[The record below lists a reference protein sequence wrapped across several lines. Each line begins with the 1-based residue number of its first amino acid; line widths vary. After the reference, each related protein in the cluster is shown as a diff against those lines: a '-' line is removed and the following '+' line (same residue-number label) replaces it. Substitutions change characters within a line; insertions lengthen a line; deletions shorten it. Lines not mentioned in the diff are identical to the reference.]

1 MQQEHYQLVKSLR
14 PEERELIQQQEE
26 REIRAQV
33 LQAELDKPGNKRLQ
47 DIGRKLEAVEEERMA
62 KTSAPKKGRGF
73 RKPPKRQ
80 IKVSQE
86 EKKKDR
92 LRLVIA
98 QIQAGNTNPK
108 LIQEVNKLYKDLYNI
123 EGAYML
129 IKK

>member
-1 MQQEHYQLVKSLR
+1 
-14 PEERELIQQQEE
+14 
-26 REIRAQV
+26 
-33 LQAELDKPGNKRLQ
+33 
-47 DIGRKLEAVEEERMA
+47 MA

>member
-1 MQQEHYQLVKSLR
+1 
-14 PEERELIQQQEE
+14 
-26 REIRAQV
+26 
-33 LQAELDKPGNKRLQ
+33 
-47 DIGRKLEAVEEERMA
+47 MA
-62 KTSAPKKGRGF
+62 KTSAPRKGRGF

-92 LRLVIA
+92 FRLVIA

-108 LIQEVNKLYKDLYNI
+108 LIQEVNKLYEDLYNI